1 MGDLLTMRRWD
12 APAPLPDDL
21 PRLTAWVEA
30 ATGLEL
36 DERSSIRPLDRSA
49 WLERR
54 RRLEQLGG
62 PPPADPAPRLDPI
75 VCGPKPAARGDA
87 WRARGRWDRA
97 EAAYN
102 EALRAR
108 PLNATVRDA
117 LTRLH
122 IERGHLDRAVAT
134 VAEAV
139 RLIPDDGNLRE
150 YLAAVLLEAG
160 DRAGWRRSTAAAL
173 ERFSGTT
180 NPLNANSVAAACVMG
195 AEATADP
202 GAPIRLAE
210 IAVQGGGGTG
220 AESDFLNTLGAA
232 LYRAGRY
239 DEAIG
244 RLEEAVRA
252 RGGVGMGGV
261 GMPED
266 WVFLAMAHH
275 RLGHPDE
282 ARRWLD
288 RLREHQPSMAPDQF
302 WYELE
307 VRLLRGEAES
317 VILYDPVFPDD
328 PFAR

>member
-210 IAVQGGGGTG
+210 IAVQGGGGT
-220 AESDFLNTLGAA
+220 SDKSNFLNTLGAA

-239 DEAIG
+239 EEAIG
-244 RLEEAVRA
+244 RLEEAVQA
-252 RGGVGMGGV
+252 RGGVGM
-261 GMPED
+261 PDD
-266 WVFLAMAHH
+266 WEFLALTHY
-275 RLGHPDE
+275 RLGHRDG
-282 ARRWLD
+282 ALRWLN
-288 RLREHQPSMAPDQF
+288 RLREHRRSKEADRF
-302 WYELE
+302 WDELWI
-307 VRLLRGEAES
+307 RLLMSEAEA
-317 VILYDPVFPDD
+317 VILYDPAFPDD